1 MREESMQAVSL
12 PLIRLQA
19 LQQALAQ
26 GPEQAS
32 LQDQVRRA
40 AGVIGAAS
48 CSVMLL
54 GSEGEGEPC
63 MSIHAHH
70 GPLPGAA
77 LQAAIRRGEGI
88 SGRVLASG
96 NALLVADIRKSE
108 FAALARRGTELGSSL
123 VCAPIR
129 VEGRIVGVV
138 NAANGKDAAAFDETA
153 LCLLQ
158 LLASSLGGYLQV
170 RHLRHLLDSRFAQLA
185 LLQETEGAPPE
196 TARLA
201 YRNPEQVAR
210 ILARSFF
217 REMHRAGFGSAQILS
232 AASEL
237 IGQLNHDIQQEQ
249 QGH

>member
-1 MREESMQAVSL
+1 MQAAASI
-12 PLIRLQA
+12 PLTRLQA

-26 GPEQAS
+26 RPEQES
-32 LQDQVRRA
+32 LQDRVVLA

-48 CSVMLL
+48 CSVMLVEER
-54 GSEGEGEPC
+54 GDAEPC

-70 GPLPGAA
+70 GPLPSAA

-96 NALLVADIRKSE
+96 NALLVADIRQSE
-108 FAALARRGTELGSSL
+108 FASFARRGAELGCSL
-123 VCAPIR
+123 VCAPIL
-129 VEGRIVGVV
+129 VEGRIVGVI
-138 NAANGKDAAAFDETA
+138 NAANGKDAAAFDEAA

-158 LLASSLGGYLQV
+158 LMASGLGSYLQV
-170 RHLRHLLDSRFAQLA
+170 RYLRHLLESRFAQLA
-185 LLQETEGAPPE
+185 LLQETQADPAPTPV
-196 TARLA
+196 LA
-201 YRNPEQVAR
+201 YRNPEQVAK

-237 IGQLNHDIQQEQ
+237 IGQLNRDIQQDQ
-249 QGH
+249 RTP

>member
-1 MREESMQAVSL
+1 MQAAPI

-19 LQQALAQ
+19 LHRAMSASAHQD
-26 GPEQAS
+26 S
-32 LQDQVRRA
+32 LQHQVVLA
-40 AGVIGAAS
+40 AGLIGAAS

-54 GSEGEGEPC
+54 DGRGEGESC

-70 GPLPGAA
+70 GPLPSAA

-96 NALLVADIRKSE
+96 SALLVADIRQSE
-108 FAALARRGTELGSSL
+108 LALFARRDAELGCSL
-123 VCAPIR
+123 ICAPISI
-129 VEGRIVGVV
+129 EGRIVGVI
-138 NAANGKDAAAFDETA
+138 NAANGKEGAPFDEAT

-158 LLASSLGGYLQV
+158 FTALSLGRYLQV
-170 RHLRHLLDSRFAQLA
+170 RHLQHLLDSRFAQLA
-185 LLQETEGAPPE
+185 LLRETEEDAPE

-201 YRNPEQVAR
+201 YRNPEQVAK

-237 IGQLNHDIQQEQ
+237 ISQLNRDIQQEQ
-249 QGH
+249 QDR

>member
-1 MREESMQAVSL
+1 MQAAASI
-12 PLIRLQA
+12 PLIPLQA
-19 LQQALAQ
+19 LQQALAHC
-26 GPEQAS
+26 PERAS
-32 LQDQVRRA
+32 LQDQVVLA

-48 CSVMLL
+48 CSVMLV
-54 GSEGEGEPC
+54 GDRGETEPC

-70 GPLPGAA
+70 GPLPSAA

-96 NALLVADIRKSE
+96 NALLVADIRESE
-108 FAALARRGTELGSSL
+108 FASFARRGVQLGYSL

-129 VEGRIVGVV
+129 VEGRVVGVI
-138 NAANGKDAAAFDETA
+138 NAANGKEAAAFDEMA

-158 LLASSLGGYLQV
+158 LMGSFLGSYLEA
-170 RHLRHLLDSRFAQLA
+170 RHLRFLLDSRFAQLA
-185 LLQETEGAPPE
+185 LLQETEADSPD

-201 YRNPEQVAR
+201 YRNPEQVAK

-217 REMHRAGFGSAQILS
+217 RELHRAGFGSAQILS

-237 IGQLNHDIQQEQ
+237 VGQLHRDIQ
-249 QGH
+249 HSP

>member
-1 MREESMQAVSL
+1 MPAASL
-12 PLIRLQA
+12 SLIRLQA
-19 LQQALAQ
+19 LQQALTHS
-26 GPEQAS
+26 PEPES
-32 LQDQVRRA
+32 LQDRVARA

-54 GSEGEGEPC
+54 GSEGEGEPS

-70 GPLPGAA
+70 GPLPSAA

-96 NALLVADIRKSE
+96 KALLVADIRESE
-108 FAALARRGTELGSSL
+108 FASFARRGSELGSSL
-123 VCAPIR
+123 VCAPIQ
-129 VEGRIVGVV
+129 VEGRIVGVI
-138 NAANGKDAAAFDETA
+138 NAANGKGAAAFDETA

-158 LLASSLGGYLQV
+158 IMASFLGSYLQG
-170 RHLRHLLDSRFAQLA
+170 RHLRHLLGSRFAQLA
-185 LLQETEGAPPE
+185 LLQEAGAAPPE
-196 TARLA
+196 SSRLA

-217 REMHRAGFGSAQILS
+217 REMHRAGFGSVQILS

-237 IGQLNHDIQQEQ
+237 IGQLNHDIQREQ
-249 QGH
+249 QAG